1 MCVDCAG
8 EAGRNGISGL
18 PGLTGVPGPQGPSGT
33 VGQRG
38 GFSGVHVV
46 HHVTN
51 GDYYRPS
58 PPPDYEESMPYWQ
71 YDEAR
76 AQKDEQ
82 PRAPISLSD
91 RVSEPAQEQPAQPAE
106 PAQQYSAEER
116 WDERGFQAAAA
127 EAPPRKPALHM
138 SVPAPPPS
146 QVVFEN
152 ISQYSLNR
160 SLIPS

>member
-33 VGQRG
+33 VGPRG

-106 PAQQYSAEER
+106 PAEQYSAEER